1 METKEINWTP
11 IEEAHLAALPEG
23 TEVLTDRREIL
34 TKEDGHWWQQNG
46 IVANIKNIKK
56 VIVIPE

>member
-23 TEVLTDRREIL
+23 AEVLTDNREVI
-34 TKEDGHWWQQNG
+34 TKEDGYWWQQNG